1 MIHKIFRNSFF
12 QNSLTLSVAILVYS
26 LILVTRSSG
35 ILRSTSM
42 VIRSGFA
49 LTILIVVVLIYL
61 SFRIPGWIG
70 RLLSLTIT
78 LTIFSLALAGLWAS
92 VNTEAGLLNG
102 VIPMYDSATYYTD
115 AVRLLTG
122 DVFSITSSRRPLF
135 SAFFAVLLKVSG
147 HNLMVAH
154 GLMTLIVALSC
165 YVLAREIQITHG
177 AEAATLVFLV
187 VFFYYRYHSGA
198 ARTEALGVALS
209 ALGTG
214 LIWQGIREICQR
226 AVWFGIFLMT
236 MALIARAGAFFVL
249 PFILLWGAWF
259 FRPNS
264 RKLSWRFLVVG
275 IVIIAA
281 AFAINQFAI

>member
-102 VIPMYDSATYYTD
+102 VIPMYDFATYYTD

-165 YVLAREIQITHG
+165 YVLAREI
-177 AEAATLVFLV
+177 
-187 VFFYYRYHSGA
+187 
-198 ARTEALGVALS
+198 
-209 ALGTG
+209 
-214 LIWQGIREICQR
+214 
-226 AVWFGIFLMT
+226 
-236 MALIARAGAFFVL
+236 
-249 PFILLWGAWF
+249 
-259 FRPNS
+259 
-264 RKLSWRFLVVG
+264 
-275 IVIIAA
+275 
-281 AFAINQFAI
+281 